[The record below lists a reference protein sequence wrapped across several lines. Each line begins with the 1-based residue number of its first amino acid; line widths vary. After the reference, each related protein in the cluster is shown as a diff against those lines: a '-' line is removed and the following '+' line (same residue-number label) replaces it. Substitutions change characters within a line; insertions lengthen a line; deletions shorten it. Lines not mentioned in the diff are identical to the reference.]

1 VAAGILRGLSA
12 RAGEFVEPET
22 TMPKLDDTSWHLG
35 SDDFD
40 PDLPEENAAT
50 HIGFFVAWAINKG
63 LWGASPGVD
72 WTAAVQRVRDRVI
85 TGRTFLLEECD
96 GKLFS
101 GMLNDEGNAFAQ
113 TYYPRAYVRDF
124 HSTLVVGLQSDY
136 LVVDSWENYDR
147 IAEVIEQRYTE
158 KRQDLG
164 GSSGSPHHQQRLS
177 RLLGNCQIEDYSP

>member
-50 HIGFFVAWAINKG
+50 HIGFFVAWAINRG
-63 LWGASPGVD
+63 LWADLPGD
-72 WTAAVQRVRDRVI
+72 NWTAAVQSVRDRVI

-101 GMLNDEGNAFAQ
+101 GMLNKEGSAFAKK
-113 TYYPRAYVRDF
+113 YYPRTYDKDYQR
-124 HSTLVVGLQSDY
+124 TLSVDLECDY
-136 LVVDSWENYDR
+136 LVEDSWENYER
-147 IAEVIEQRYTE
+147 LAEVIDQRYAKE
-158 KRQDLG
+158 KER
-164 GSSGSPHHQQRLS
+164 PWWRFW
-177 RLLGNCQIEDYSP
+177 